1 MMAFGQ
7 PQKPRANSKFPKGV
21 FVNAFRITSIE
32 DSESQFKNDISL
44 LVKGETEGAQY
55 EKKIWLQG
63 NHKKREDGTPEEY
76 GNRKNGTDYGSWRV
90 GHFLE
95 KLGLD
100 PMMALEKDG
109 STLTEVAKAD
119 ALDRKLYILE
129 YESNGKRS
137 REIWKFFSSVEEGKD
152 HLLERWNNQKE
163 TMVPKDYKHKNVNDR
178 LEAMFNEKDD
188 SNPWD

>member
-1 MMAFGQ
+1 MAFGQ
-7 PQKPRANSKFPKGV
+7 PQKPRTDSIFPKGV
-21 FVNAFRITSIE
+21 FVNAFKVSSIK
-32 DSESQFKNDISL
+32 DQESKFKQDISL
-44 LVKGETEGAQY
+44 LIEGTTEGA
-55 EKKIWLQG
+55 EFSKKIFLNG
-63 NHKKREDGTPEEY
+63 NHKKDVNGMPEEY
-76 GNRKNGTDYGSWRV
+76 GNSKNGTDYGSWRV

-100 PMMALEKDG
+100 PMMALETDG

-119 ALDRKLYILE
+119 ALDRTLYILE
-129 YESNGKRS
+129 YESNGPRT
-137 REIWKFFSSVEEGKD
+137 RTIWKFFSSAEEGKN